1 MVFESSKKIVVGG
14 LRLGAAAVLAAGVM
28 TATAFAAPA
37 ASAPAAAVVAPAA
50 PAGPVETGNASIG
63 EQLFKGE
70 RRFSNGGPPC
80 ISCHSASTGSLEG
93 GVLGPNLTKTYAD
106 ETKNGLLSTMWV
118 NQPSIPVMG
127 PVFSAKNITDDEMG
141 NLRAFFERQS
151 KGAVTGSAGSTF
163 TVIGIL
169 GGIGILIIFS
179 LIWSGR
185 YSKRAGNTAHDA
197 LWRNYGGKGGR

>member
-1 MVFESSKKIVVGG
+1 MVFESSKKIVIGG
-14 LRLGAAAVLAAGVM
+14 LRLGAAMVLAAGVM
-28 TATAFAAPA
+28 TATAYAAPP
-37 ASAPAAAVVAPAA
+37 ASAPAVVAPAA

-63 EQLFKGE
+63 EMLFKGE
-70 RRFSNGGPPC
+70 RRFANGGPPC
-80 ISCHSASTGSLEG
+80 MSCHSASTGSLEG

-151 KGAVTGSAGSTF
+151 KGAVAASAGGTF
-163 TVIGIL
+163 TIIGIL

>member
-1 MVFESSKKIVVGG
+1 MVFECSKKIVVGG
-14 LRLGAAAVLAAGVM
+14 LRFGAAAVLAAGVM

-37 ASAPAAAVVAPAA
+37 ASAPAPAVVA

-63 EQLFKGE
+63 AELFKGE
-70 RRFSNGGPPC
+70 RRFANGGPAC

-127 PVFSAKNITDDEMG
+127 PVFSSKNITDDEMA

-151 KGAVTGSAGSTF
+151 KGPVAGSAGTTF

>member
-1 MVFESSKKIVVGG
+1 MVFERCKKQVIKG
-14 LRLGAAAVLAAGVM
+14 LQFGVAAVLAAGVM
-28 TATAFAAPA
+28 TATAHAVPA
-37 ASAPAAAVVAPAA
+37 VSAPATVVAAPAA
-50 PAGPVETGNASIG
+50 PAGPVETGNANIG
-63 EQLFKGE
+63 EALFKGE
-70 RRFSNGGPPC
+70 KRFTNGGPAC
-80 ISCHSASTGSLEG
+80 MSCHSASTGSLDG

-127 PVFSAKNITDDEMG
+127 PIFSSRNITDGEMG

-151 KGAVTGSAGSTF
+151 KGAVAGSTGGTF
-163 TVIGIL
+163 TIIGIL

-185 YSKRAGNTAHDA
+185 YSKRAGNTAHAA